1 MTDSYSVSLKKA
13 VHVFSAGHFI
23 TLTDTVCEA
32 VHGHNWT
39 VSCLVSGEP
48 DKHGMAIDFI
58 FLRDSLTRI
67 ISQLDHCML
76 LPTENSLLNVTRQT
90 IQGQDEVLVTFG
102 KRRWVFPANEC
113 RLLPLANTTAELLAQ
128 WIGNKLIHEL
138 EQNNYSQIKN
148 VELEV
153 DECFGQSAVW
163 EKSIFMK

>member
-1 MTDSYSVSLKKA
+1 
-13 VHVFSAGHFI
+13 
-23 TLTDTVCEA
+23 
-32 VHGHNWT
+32 
-39 VSCLVSGEP
+39 
-48 DKHGMAIDFI
+48 
-58 FLRDSLTRI
+58 
-67 ISQLDHCML
+67 ML

-90 IQGQDEVLVTFG
+90 TQGQDEVLVTFG

-138 EQNNYSQIKN
+138 EQNNYSQIKS